1 MKSILLKTAKNPL
14 GVSQKKP
21 NRLSKFVLAV
31 AIIFTKVY
39 LLISCGTAF
48 VITTMIIAPIGSIC
62 WLINKAFPGPPSL
75 LKMLKETDHKR
86 YAFTSS

>member
-1 MKSILLKTAKNPL
+1 MKSTLLKTAKNL
-14 GVSQKKP
+14 LRVSKKMLKK
-21 NRLSKFVLAV
+21 LSKFGLEA

-75 LKMLKETDHKR
+75 LKMLKETDYKR